1 MNIDFFV
8 AFAVLEFFVFCV
20 FLSARDIQ
28 VVRLMTLIADVVY
41 VNQAD

>member
-1 MNIDFFV
+1 M
-8 AFAVLEFFVFCV
+8 FCV